1 MDNINNSLKDAILR
15 EVRIQ
20 IPEAMIMDD
29 NTLTLWLFRQHS
41 SLRLTFKGF
50 IILKKMFTAY
60 SFGIDGTLKSRHL
73 AGMSTMEYPYYLTG
87 SRLILFSETD
97 AMVIKLSGG
106 VLNFLETCSQ
116 IEKNDR

>member
-1 MDNINNSLKDAILR
+1 MNNSLKNAILR
-15 EVRIQ
+15 EVRAKV
-20 IPEAMIMDD
+20 PETMTMDD
-29 NTLTLWLFRQHS
+29 NALTLWLFRQNS

-60 SFGIDGTLKSRHL
+60 SFGIDGELKSRHL
-73 AGMSTMEYPYYLTG
+73 AGMSIMEYPYYITD

-97 AMVIKLSGG
+97 AMVIKLAGG

-116 IEKNDR
+116 VEKNGRQ